1 MSDVRLVIEPTNH
14 QWSRDGR
21 SVAYIVIHTSE
32 GNGNA
37 AATVRYLKQND
48 RQASYHEL
56 CAGDTAYI
64 MAGDDKT
71 AAHVGYGTLPNGA
84 QGYEANRQSYGIS
97 MDNQAG
103 QAPSDATIQTA
114 IERTAAAL
122 GRFGLGI
129 DRVIAHRDADPAR
142 RSDPTGVDM
151 SEFRAAVS
159 ALMQGV
165 GAGSPTNEN
174 DLNWLRVVGAQ
185 AATVPVTPGFA
196 LFDAII
202 RDELIPNGP
211 EIYGVSPSGVQ
222 YAYRSAEGGGERYTY
237 YVEVPPAN
245 VPWPKPKRIER

>member
-1 MSDVRLVIEPTNH
+1 MSDVRLVDEPTNH

-21 SVAYIVIHTSE
+21 TVAYIVIHTSE
-32 GNGNA
+32 GNGSA

-84 QGYEANRQSYGIS
+84 RGYEANRQSYGIS
-97 MDNQAG
+97 MDNKAG

-129 DRVIAHRDADPAR
+129 DRVIAHRDADPER

-151 SEFRAAVS
+151 SDFK
-159 ALMQGV
+159 ALVARHLEGGPQLDDETKRWLQE
-165 GAGSPTNEN
+165 AG
-174 DLNWLRVVGAQ
+174 RQ

-202 RDELIPNGP
+202 ADGLIPNGP
-211 EIYGVSPSGVQ
+211 EVYGVGPDGVK

-237 YVEVPPAN
+237 YVEVPPVN

>member
-151 SEFRAAVS
+151 SEFK
-159 ALMQGV
+159 ALVARHLEGGPQLDDETKRWLQE
-165 GAGSPTNEN
+165 AG
-174 DLNWLRVVGAQ
+174 RQ

-202 RDELIPNGP
+202 ADGLIPNGP
-211 EIYGVSPSGVQ
+211 EVYGVGPDGVK

-237 YVEVPPAN
+237 YVEVPPVN